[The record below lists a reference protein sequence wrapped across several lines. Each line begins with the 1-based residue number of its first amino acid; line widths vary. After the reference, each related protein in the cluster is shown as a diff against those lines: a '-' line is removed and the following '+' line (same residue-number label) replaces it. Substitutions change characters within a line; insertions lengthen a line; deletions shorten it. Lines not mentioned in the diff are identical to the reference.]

1 MKNENENEEAQ
12 TQEAEM
18 DTQEI
23 NTDTDTAIE
32 DVATNETEESMEAFK
47 PDAFITEEETE
58 EGEKEEQEEKKPE
71 DTESEDDSF
80 VWDIGGDDEESEDE
94 LDKSPT
100 SETEP
105 TQENN
110 SGQEQVLA
118 NDTFDNSVFDEFKKV
133 GINAKD
139 TNELLGQVKQLI
151 EDNVSYQTKYVTNDK
166 IDFWKKTLSLNNK
179 ELVKKILTSEG
190 FEGEKLDQAIETYEN
205 NGTLEIEATRYR
217 NNIRNRIK
225 AEVDNEGHKAKSD
238 EAKQSQAQ
246 QEARNQL
253 NEHLNKS
260 DTMFGFKMSKDKQSL
275 PKVREGHFEYIDSGK
290 FMNGVLKDSQSI
302 SEAAWFQRHK
312 ETIIKAL
319 QNKGRQAGKQ
329 EILNDIHEATTD
341 NTERILSPNDNS
353 NEFNPTKFTNID

>member
-1 MKNENENEEAQ
+1 
-12 TQEAEM
+12 
-18 DTQEI
+18 
-23 NTDTDTAIE
+23 
-32 DVATNETEESMEAFK
+32 
-47 PDAFITEEETE
+47 
-58 EGEKEEQEEKKPE
+58 
-71 DTESEDDSF
+71 
-80 VWDIGGDDEESEDE
+80 
-94 LDKSPT
+94 
-100 SETEP
+100 
-105 TQENN
+105 
-110 SGQEQVLA
+110 
-118 NDTFDNSVFDEFKKV
+118 
-133 GINAKD
+133 
-139 TNELLGQVKQLI
+139 
-151 EDNVSYQTKYVTNDK
+151 
-166 IDFWKKTLSLNNK
+166 LNNK

-190 FEGEKLDQAIETYEN
+190 FEGDKLDQAVETYEN

-260 DTMFGFKMSKDKQSL
+260 DTMFGFKMSKDNQSL

-290 FMNGVLKDSQSI
+290 FMNDVLKDPKSI

-341 NTERILSPNDNS
+341 NTERILSPNDDS
-353 NEFNPTKFTNID
+353 NEFNPTKFTNVD